1 MDQPVVSSVSL
12 GMALTRLIEV
22 AYGAAPP
29 SIRVTV
35 LPASEEPMYA
45 ALLPLESRAD
55 VHHYIAEHTD
65 VAMPLD
71 GWTLVLS
78 GRQALKVI
86 NLAYRQEP
94 KTVVS

>member
-1 MDQPVVSSVSL
+1 MDQPVVSSVAL

-35 LPASEEPMYA
+35 LPAVDGPTYA

-65 VAMPLD
+65 VGMPLD
-71 GWTLVLS
+71 GGTLILN

-86 NLAYRQEP
+86 NLAYR
-94 KTVVS
+94 K